1 MISIT
6 PPAAEQIRKSAEQSS
21 AQGLCLRIAVRLD
34 DSGAIEYGMGF
45 DEKIDDDVQIV
56 SAGVDILISPGS
68 QELLRGATLDY
79 VEINPGEFQ
88 FIFINP
94 NDPTHTVPKRE
105 N

>member
-6 PPAAEQIRKSAEQSS
+6 PPAAEQIRKSAEQSGS
-21 AQGLCLRIAVRLD
+21 QGLCLRIAVRLD

-45 DEKIDDDVQIV
+45 DEKIDDDVPIM

-68 QELLRGATLDY
+68 KELLRGATLDY